1 MTKEELIDFVIDD
14 LTVSGS
20 LPISLKEGE
29 IERIIEAEKKYV
41 FREWRDTCEL
51 KYGIIPAE
59 AFKTAEFKA
68 SRTLQ
73 LPDCVWGIDEFRE
86 IKDSARLFGINDPD
100 LNFDRVMNSD
110 LYLAGPFMSDV
121 ITSRTIGYSF
131 FDLMK
136 GFTLFDINFNFNL
149 NTKRV
154 KIIGHDPMNPVLL
167 RVFVQIEDSAL
178 YDDYYFQR
186 WIIARCK
193 RQIHRVLKTF
203 EYNAVGAVNITSMY
217 EDQGKSEMDEIKE
230 EINKR
235 QQPDWFLM
243 FQ

>member
-86 IKDSARLFGINDPD
+86 IKDSAD
-100 LNFDRVMNSD
+100 
-110 LYLAGPFMSDV
+110 
-121 ITSRTIGYSF
+121 
-131 FDLMK
+131 
-136 GFTLFDINFNFNL
+136 
-149 NTKRV
+149 
-154 KIIGHDPMNPVLL
+154 
-167 RVFVQIEDSAL
+167 
-178 YDDYYFQR
+178 
-186 WIIARCK
+186 
-193 RQIHRVLKTF
+193 
-203 EYNAVGAVNITSMY
+203 
-217 EDQGKSEMDEIKE
+217 
-230 EINKR
+230 
-235 QQPDWFLM
+235 FLE
-243 FQ
+243 